1 MSRFVDEAKIVIK
14 SGHGGKGAV
23 SFRRE
28 KYVPKGGP
36 DGGDGGD
43 GGDVIFKVSDTLRS
57 LYDHKLKRIYKA
69 KDGKA
74 GSKNNK
80 KGPMGEACIIF
91 VPPGTVILE
100 KESNRI
106 LADLAETSEVMLL
119 KGGKGGY
126 GNARFS
132 TSTNQTPRYAQ
143 EGKPGRELELL
154 LQIKTI
160 ADIGIVGLPNAGK
173 STLLS
178 VLTEAKPKVGAYP
191 FTTLSPNLGI
201 MNYKNVKQVVI
212 ADVPGLIEGASRG
225 IGLGIR
231 FLKHIE
237 RTRALI
243 MLIDLVDGDFSKKH
257 EVLLKEMGEY
267 SDTLLAKPLLFV
279 GSKLDAAGR
288 SKEAEFLKSS
298 MPGEKLCISSLTRAN
313 IDILENKI
321 VSILEQGN
329 GLT

>member
-1 MSRFVDEAKIVIK
+1 MSRFIDEAKIIIK

-43 GGDVIFKVSDTLRS
+43 GGDVIFRVSDTLRS
-57 LYDHKLKRIYKA
+57 LYDHKLRRIYKA
-69 KDGKA
+69 KDGEA
-74 GSKNNK
+74 GSKNNR
-80 KGPMGEACIIF
+80 KGSNGEACIVLI
-91 VPPGTVILE
+91 PPGTVILE
-100 KESNRI
+100 EESNRI
-106 LADLAETSEVMLL
+106 LADTADTPEVVLL
-119 KGGKGGY
+119 RGGKGGH

-132 TSTNQTPRYAQ
+132 TSVNQTPRYAQ
-143 EGKPGRELELL
+143 EGRPGLELELL

-201 MNYKNVKQVVI
+201 MDYKNIKQIVI

-243 MLIDLVDGDFSKKH
+243 MLIDLVDGDFSKQH
-257 EVLLKEMGEY
+257 EVLQKEMGEY
-267 SDTLLAKPLLFV
+267 SEKLLFKPILFV
-279 GSKLDAAGR
+279 GSKLDAAEK
-288 SKEAEFLKSS
+288 SHEAEFMQSS
-298 MPGEKLCISSLTRAN
+298 MPGEKLCISSLTRTN

-321 VSILEQGN
+321 VSILEQEN
-329 GLT
+329 GLS